1 MNVRVRN
8 VKMQPRLFYMLMLKK
23 KKIYYSSSPLPFAKK
38 NPKNMQDTM
47 KMKNKSELI
56 NDEAIFF
63 PFILFCIHFDCVFN
77 CVL

>member
-38 NPKNMQDTM
+38 KTKKHAGYHENEK
-47 KMKNKSELI
+47 
-56 NDEAIFF
+56 
-63 PFILFCIHFDCVFN
+63 
-77 CVL
+77 